1 MGLEDPAEKK
11 KKAVHN
17 VEHQHQCLSV
27 FELKG
32 FVGCKVDMELVH
44 YILKNA
50 MSLQKIIIT
59 LCNYRNPEK
68 KVSAITCARQLET
81 RFPPGVELVI
91 L

>member
-11 KKAVHN
+11 KAVHN
-17 VEHQHQCLSV
+17 VEYQHQCLSV

-59 LCNYRNPEK
+59 YVTIGIPRRNCRLSL
-68 KVSAITCARQLET
+68 V
-81 RFPPGVELVI
+81 PGNLKQDF
-91 L
+91 LLGWS

>member
-1 MGLEDPAEKK
+1 MGLEDPAEK

-59 LCNYRNPEK
+59 YVTIGIPRRNCRLSL
-68 KVSAITCARQLET
+68 V
-81 RFPPGVELVI
+81 PGNLKQDF
-91 L
+91 LLGWS